1 MTSAMSTRMIVILV
15 PSRPMHSSSHSKEL
29 VCILLTELDQD
40 VLGFPS
46 PAMQESMIV
55 PPLPG
60 TKVGVDGERFLEILH
75 PLPAEGGTFEM
86 KQTLV
91 GIHNKGKGATVET
104 ETLIY
109 DDKHQYIRICS
120 GAFLVGARDFTPD
133 SAGTTRAHIS
143 RKIQLAKC
151 SHSQPTC

>member
-1 MTSAMSTRMIVILV
+1 MILV
-15 PSRPMHSSSHSKEL
+15 HSPHMPSSFPSKEL
-29 VCILLTELDQD
+29 VPHSLTLADQD

-60 TKVGVDGERFLEILH
+60 TKVGVDGERYLEILH
-75 PLPAEGGTFEM
+75 PLPVEGGTFEM

-120 GAFLVGARDFTPD
+120 GAFLVGARDFTPE
-133 SAGTTRAHIS
+133 SAGTSVYPIT
-143 RKIQLAKC
+143 QGN
-151 SHSQPTC
+151 PTPKT

>member
-1 MTSAMSTRMIVILV
+1 MTCDMCTRMTATLV
-15 PSRPMHSSSHSKEL
+15 RFRRMPSCFHSKEL
-29 VCILLTELDQD
+29 VLTSSDISDQD

-60 TKVGVDGERFLEILH
+60 TKVGVDGERYLEILH
-75 PLPAEGGTFEM
+75 PLPAEGGTFDM

-109 DDKHQYIRICS
+109 DEKHQYIRICS

-133 SAGTTRAHIS
+133 SAGMGIFTPREI
-143 RKIQLAKC
+143 KLPKC
-151 SHSQPTC
+151 CHSQPAC